1 MTAQL
6 EIFTAASKE
15 IFCFS
20 DLKRTYLSEISV
32 RRRVPALSCVKLE
45 NVKWRHCIV
54 LGNKKIVELK
64 QWNHETRSSIWSSAP
79 SPSHPSSLHGCK
91 KEISVEGKQ
100 MGKDIRL
107 SPYWIVS
114 RDTWQIV
121 RTFQLVV
128 VNILSVNLA
137 RATYLGGVRHMGN
150 HHSLIWFYQEREW
163 RVGWKGDSINDPAK
177 WSSMFLFN

>member
-1 MTAQL
+1 MWLHNWKYLQL
-6 EIFTAASKE
+6 RVRKYFVSPTWRE
-15 IFCFS
+15 
-20 DLKRTYLSEISV
+20 LISA
-32 RRRVPALSCVKLE
+32 RSGESMLSCVKLE

-54 LGNKKIVELK
+54 LGNKKIVGLK

-79 SPSHPSSLHGCK
+79 SPSHPYSLHGCK

-107 SPYWIVS
+107 SPHWIVS

-137 RATYLGGVRHMGN
+137 RATYLGAVRHMGN
-150 HHSLIWFYQEREW
+150 HHSLIWFYQERE
-163 RVGWKGDSINDPAK
+163 RVESGLKGWQYQWPSKMELNVS
-177 WSSMFLFN
+177 F

>member
-1 MTAQL
+1 MWLHNWKYLQL
-6 EIFTAASKE
+6 RVRKYFVSPTWRE
-15 IFCFS
+15 
-20 DLKRTYLSEISV
+20 LISA
-32 RRRVPALSCVKLE
+32 RSGESMLSCVKLE

-54 LGNKKIVELK
+54 LGNKKIVGLK

-79 SPSHPSSLHGCK
+79 SPTQPSSLHGCK

-107 SPYWIVS
+107 SPHWIVS

-128 VNILSVNLA
+128 LNIQTVNLNITGTTFLESNFQVSTSGLVTITVFSA
-137 RATYLGGVRHMGN
+137 FIRIESRAWAT
-150 HHSLIWFYQEREW
+150 
-163 RVGWKGDSINDPAK
+163 
-177 WSSMFLFN
+177 